1 MKSSMYPKI
10 ALSNIK
16 KNARV
21 YIPYI
26 ITCIFT
32 VSMFS
37 IMKSL
42 SVNDDVASISTSV
55 SEVLGF
61 GNGVMA
67 VFSFIFLF
75 YTNSFLMKKR
85 KKEFGLFNILGMEKK
100 HISLISAYENLFC
113 AAIGIGGGLGISFL
127 LEKFM
132 YMLLAKIIGVSTVP
146 KYHFSP
152 DAFKIT
158 VLFFSVLFVCIYINS
173 VRIIYRTKT
182 IELLKSDHSG
192 EREPKARWIIA
203 AVGLICLGAG
213 YWLALSV
220 ENAAAAITMFFAAVI
235 LVIAGTYMLFTTGS
249 IALLKILKKNKG
261 YYYKTSRFI
270 SVSGM
275 IYRMK
280 QNAVGLSNI
289 CILSTMVLVVVS
301 TTVSLLAGVDSVV
314 RNRCSDDF
322 VINADYSIENLEETI
337 RKFAEDEDVEIKKL
351 QKYNSLTFAGIRE
364 ESSIR
369 VIFDKNYEDFSKIC
383 IISAF
388 TAEDYSKM
396 TGFDVSPAEN
406 EVYAFCNRRKITE
419 SSLSIGDMEF
429 SIKGEIKEI
438 IRNRAAETNIAETI
452 YLVVSDDTV
461 LKKLCDIQ
469 KNAHGDNASVIN
481 TCINFS
487 TDASEERQ
495 LALYDR
501 ILEFDTAQDK
511 YMLSDNLIA
520 TRRDAIQETGGLFFI
535 GIFLGLMFAS
545 ATVIIIYYKQISEG
559 MDDRG
564 RFEILQ
570 KVGMNR
576 SEIKKSINSQVLTV
590 FFLPLCLAGIH
601 IIFAFPMVRKIL
613 LALGLTDTPLFI
625 RCTILCFAVFAVL
638 YAIVYAMTSRTYYR
652 IVSE

>member
-1 MKSSMYPKI
+1 
-10 ALSNIK
+10 
-16 KNARV
+16 
-21 YIPYI
+21 
-26 ITCIFT
+26 
-32 VSMFS
+32 
-37 IMKSL
+37 
-42 SVNDDVASISTSV
+42 
-55 SEVLGF
+55 
-61 GNGVMA
+61 
-67 VFSFIFLF
+67 
-75 YTNSFLMKKR
+75 
-85 KKEFGLFNILGMEKK
+85 
-100 HISLISAYENLFC
+100 
-113 AAIGIGGGLGISFL
+113 
-127 LEKFM
+127 
-132 YMLLAKIIGVSTVP
+132 
-146 KYHFSP
+146 
-152 DAFKIT
+152 
-158 VLFFSVLFVCIYINS
+158 
-173 VRIIYRTKT
+173 
-182 IELLKSDHSG
+182 
-192 EREPKARWIIA
+192 
-203 AVGLICLGAG
+203 
-213 YWLALSV
+213 
-220 ENAAAAITMFFAAVI
+220 
-235 LVIAGTYMLFTTGS
+235 
-249 IALLKILKKNKG
+249 
-261 YYYKTSRFI
+261 
-270 SVSGM
+270 
-275 IYRMK
+275 
-280 QNAVGLSNI
+280 
-289 CILSTMVLVVVS
+289 
-301 TTVSLLAGVDSVV
+301 
-314 RNRCSDDF
+314 
-322 VINADYSIENLEETI
+322 
-337 RKFAEDEDVEIKKL
+337 
-351 QKYNSLTFAGIRE
+351 
-364 ESSIR
+364 
-369 VIFDKNYEDFSKIC
+369 
-383 IISAF
+383 
-388 TAEDYSKM
+388 M

-406 EVYAFCNRRKITE
+406 EVYAFCSRRKITE

-601 IIFAFPMVRKIL
+601 IIFAFPMIRKIL
-613 LALGLTDTPLFI
+613 LAIGLTDTPLFI